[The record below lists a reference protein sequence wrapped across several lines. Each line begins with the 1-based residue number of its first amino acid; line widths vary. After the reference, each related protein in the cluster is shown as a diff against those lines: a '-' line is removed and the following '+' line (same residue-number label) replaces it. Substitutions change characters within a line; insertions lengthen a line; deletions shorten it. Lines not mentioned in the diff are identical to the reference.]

1 MENLTKQ
8 NQVLDKAATELEQVR
23 KTLLGQV
30 ETLIES
36 RDAAKELYLEM
47 ETEKTLV
54 DQKLRESEALCS
66 DLETQYETAQ
76 QNFLNMQG
84 TPLSWETQN
93 ILISSSNIE
102 FR

>member
-8 NQVLDKAATELEQVR
+8 NTVLDKAATELEQVR

-54 DQKLRESEALCS
+54 DAKLRETESLCS

-84 TPLSWETQN
+84 
-93 ILISSSNIE
+93 
-102 FR
+102 